1 LPHPSIYSLHPRM
14 FIVSMLVNKT
24 KTSVSLPFCPAA
36 SPSRLP
42 CPHPHSSRS
51 PPPPAK
57 TGCIPYVP
65 LALGRAF
72 SLYTRRHS
80 TLAVP
85 SPIWNNKIFFR
96 FDFTDFA
103 LPYEELFGAP
113 GKGDCLVLRE
123 LQVCTPHFGSFLP
136 GLGFL
141 WHLLLFDDFVSIP
154 NGGDYWDVQF
164 SLCLEMH
171 CCILHVLVSP

>member
-1 LPHPSIYSLHPRM
+1 M
-14 FIVSMLVNKT
+14 FVVSMLVNKT

-42 CPHPHSSRS
+42 CPHPHSSRL

-57 TGCIPYVP
+57 TGRIPHVP
-65 LALGRAF
+65 LAPGRAF
-72 SLYTRRHS
+72 SLYARRHP
-80 TLAVP
+80 TPTVP

-113 GKGDCLVLRE
+113 EPEPEQEPEVKEIVSSCGSSRY
-123 LQVCTPHFGSFLP
+123 TPFCFLP
-136 GLGFL
+136 PWPWFPMAFASVRRFYFHSEWWRLLGRTVTFM
-141 WHLLLFDDFVSIP
+141 FRNATVASCM
-154 NGGDYWDVQF
+154 
-164 SLCLEMH
+164 S
-171 CCILHVLVSP
+171 